1 MKIYAWLYNKRCNL
15 FLKKKSGKCA
25 GCVPVA
31 PLPLGKVES
40 RLQRHLLSDSH
51 RKRAGTTLL
60 LFPFLRRST
69 APWDFW
75 VSLGGKLQDLFGP
88 CGFPERRV
96 TFAGSSLEGGE
107 QRLMELPNP
116 PAVEYRKHNVYVE
129 ASVTLKEKSE
139 VEGGGMGWRLPE
151 VRLGPH

>member
-51 RKRAGTTLL
+51 RKRAGTNHSAIISISQTLHSALGL
-60 LFPFLRRST
+60 L
-69 APWDFW
+69 
-75 VSLGGKLQDLFGP
+75 
-88 CGFPERRV
+88 GFPWRKTAGFIWSVWLSGTEGHLCWELTGGRRAAADGAPKSSSSRVPQTQRVCRSIGDAER
-96 TFAGSSLEGGE
+96 
-107 QRLMELPNP
+107 
-116 PAVEYRKHNVYVE
+116 
-129 ASVTLKEKSE
+129 KE
-139 VEGGGMGWRLPE
+139 
-151 VRLGPH
+151 